1 MYINLRNMIDELT
14 AKSNDTTVV
23 REQGCVVDDKV
34 FMSLS
39 DTFTELIKEAAKN
52 KYFSSDLMIDIF
64 PLYEALEYGSDVS
77 KFIKLCKSDRNDWN
91 HQRECQIF
99 ALDDAHI
106 FVKYLGFRE
115 SGVDHRDFIKHRL
128 TNAKPEYRRILKVGV
143 MLQNNEIVAFL
154 NECDFDTLVELNH
167 NGNF

>member
-14 AKSNDTTVV
+14 AKSKDIAVV
-23 REQGCVVDDKV
+23 REQGCVVDGKV
-34 FMSLS
+34 IMSLS

-52 KYFSSDLMIDIF
+52 KFFSSDLMIDIF
-64 PLYEALEYGSDVS
+64 PLYEALEYGADIS

-91 HQRECQIF
+91 HQRECQI
-99 ALDDAHI
+99 LDDVHI
-106 FVKYLGFRE
+106 FVKHLGFRD

-128 TNAKPEYRRILKVGV
+128 NDSNTEYRRILKVGV

>member
-1 MYINLRNMIDELT
+1 MIDEIT
-14 AKSNDTTVV
+14 VKSNDTTVV
-23 REQGCVVDDKV
+23 REQGCVADGKV

-77 KFIKLCKSDRNDWN
+77 KFIKLCKSNRNDWH
-91 HQRECQIF
+91 HQREYKF
-99 ALDDAHI
+99 SDDVHF

-115 SGVDHRDFIKHRL
+115 FGVDHRDFIKHRL
-128 TNAKPEYRRILKVGV
+128 TNTNPEYRRILKVGV
-143 MLQNNEIVAFL
+143 MLQNNEIVTFL